1 MFSVLMKTK
10 ILLLCHI
17 KLLYD
22 RGKMTR
28 VDKFLL
34 CEKYGREFVHFF
46 CKCTWN
52 MYSESRSFRLGEAP
66 VFSYNIYVR
75 NAEATAGSC
84 QCKKGGY
91 KVKEKKKGRAQKKSK
106 QSFLSK
112 LKMNKELL
120 ILSAPGAIWFLL
132 FAYLPLFGIL
142 VAFKQYRLSGNF
154 FESLINSKF
163 VGLDNFKF
171 LFSSGDAWIIL
182 RNTVLY
188 NAAFI
193 ILGVVLPVIV
203 ALLLNEL
210 RNKGMTKVYQSS
222 MFLPYFLSWVVVSYC
237 VYAFLNPEKG
247 YFNSIIQQFGGEGIS
262 WYTEKGLWPFI
273 IIIMSQ
279 GKGIGYNTV
288 VYLASI
294 CGINK
299 TYYEAAVID
308 GATKWQQMKYITLP
322 LLKPVITILLIM
334 AVGGIFKSDFG
345 LFYQLPRDSGP
356 LYPVTNVLDTY
367 IFRALQTNGEIG
379 MSSAAALFQ
388 SVVGFIMIMGANKLV
403 SKIDEENAL
412 F

>member
-1 MFSVLMKTK
+1 MKREEK
-10 ILLLCHI
+10 A
-17 KLLYD
+17 K
-22 RGKMTR
+22 KVSFFTR
-28 VDKFLL
+28 
-34 CEKYGREFVHFF
+34 
-46 CKCTWN
+46 
-52 MYSESRSFRLGEAP
+52 
-66 VFSYNIYVR
+66 
-75 NAEATAGSC
+75 
-84 QCKKGGY
+84 
-91 KVKEKKKGRAQKKSK
+91 
-106 QSFLSK
+106 
-112 LKMNKELL
+112 LKTNKELL
-120 ILSAPGAIWFLL
+120 VLSMPGAIWFLL

-142 VAFKQYRLSGNF
+142 VAFKRYRLSGNF
-154 FESLINSKF
+154 FESLISSEF

-188 NAAFI
+188 NATFI

-210 RNKGMTKVYQSS
+210 RNKGMAKIYQSA

-247 YFNSIIQQFGGEGIS
+247 YFNAVLQQFGHEGIA
-262 WYTEKGLWPFI
+262 WYTEKAYWSFI
-273 IIIMSQ
+273 IIFMSQ
-279 GKGIGYNTV
+279 WKGIGYNTV

-299 TYYEAAVID
+299 TYYEAAVLD
-308 GATKWQQMKYITLP
+308 GATKWQQIKYITIP

-334 AVGGIFKSDFG
+334 AVGGIFKADFG
-345 LFYQLPRDSGP
+345 LFYQLPMNSGP

-388 SVVGFIMIMGANKLV
+388 STVGFILIMIANKIV
-403 SKIDEENAL
+403 SKIDNENAL

>member
-1 MFSVLMKTK
+1 M
-10 ILLLCHI
+10 
-17 KLLYD
+17 
-22 RGKMTR
+22 
-28 VDKFLL
+28 
-34 CEKYGREFVHFF
+34 
-46 CKCTWN
+46 
-52 MYSESRSFRLGEAP
+52 
-66 VFSYNIYVR
+66 
-75 NAEATAGSC
+75 
-84 QCKKGGY
+84 
-91 KVKEKKKGRAQKKSK
+91 
-106 QSFLSK
+106 
-112 LKMNKELL
+112 
-120 ILSAPGAIWFLL
+120 
-132 FAYLPLFGIL
+132 
-142 VAFKQYRLSGNF
+142 AFKQYRLSGNF
-154 FESLINSKF
+154 FESLITSKF

-203 ALLLNEL
+203 AMLLNEL
-210 RNKGMTKVYQSS
+210 RNKGMAKIYQSS

-237 VYAFLNPEKG
+237 VFAFLNPEKG

-273 IIIMSQ
+273 IIFMSQ
-279 GKGIGYNTV
+279 WKGIGYNTV

-345 LFYQLPRDSGP
+345 PFYQLPRDSGP

>member
-1 MFSVLMKTK
+1 MKERK
-10 ILLLCHI
+10 
-17 KLLYD
+17 K
-22 RGKMTR
+22 
-28 VDKFLL
+28 DK
-34 CEKYGREFVHFF
+34 V
-46 CKCTWN
+46 
-52 MYSESRSFRLGEAP
+52 
-66 VFSYNIYVR
+66 
-75 NAEATAGSC
+75 
-84 QCKKGGY
+84 
-91 KVKEKKKGRAQKKSK
+91 
-106 QSFLSK
+106 SFLTR

-120 ILSAPGAIWFLL
+120 VLSMPGAIWFLL

-142 VAFKQYRLSGNF
+142 VAFKRYRLSGGF
-154 FESLINSKF
+154 FESLWTSEF
-163 VGLDNFKF
+163 VGFENFKF
-171 LFSSGDAWIIL
+171 LFSSGDAWIIV

-193 ILGVVLPVIV
+193 ILGDVLPVIV

-210 RNKGMTKVYQSS
+210 RNKGMAKIYQSS

-237 VYAFLNPEKG
+237 VFAFLNPEKG
-247 YFNSIIQQFGGEGIS
+247 YFNAILKQFGHEGIS
-262 WYTEKGLWPFI
+262 WYTEKSFWPFI
-273 IIIMSQ
+273 IIFMSQ
-279 GKGIGYNTV
+279 WKGIGYNTV

-308 GATKWQQMKYITLP
+308 GATKWQQIKYITLP

-345 LFYQLPRDSGP
+345 LFFQLPKDSGP

-367 IFRALQTNGEIG
+367 IFRALKTSGEIG

-388 SVVGFIMIMGANKLV
+388 SVVGFVLIITANKIV
-403 SKIDEENAL
+403 SKVDNENAL